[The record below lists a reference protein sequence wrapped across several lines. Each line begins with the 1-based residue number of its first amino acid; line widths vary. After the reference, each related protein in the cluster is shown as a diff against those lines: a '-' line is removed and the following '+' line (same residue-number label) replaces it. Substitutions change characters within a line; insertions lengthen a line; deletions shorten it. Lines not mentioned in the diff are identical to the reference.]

1 MKLTKVDKTA
11 KSPNAG
17 TRLVAP
23 AREAAGDGASN
34 AGTSNSGT
42 SNFGETNR
50 FRILIA
56 LNAAS
61 LLTAV
66 ILLVALVF
74 SWTTVSKLRQINA
87 ELGELKKLEE
97 RIVGKI
103 NLMNTGFQN
112 RLERTDDRIEGLQSE
127 LMAVNGTLQETG
139 AYIEDQIRDIK
150 RNTRAGEAGIG
161 AGSGDGASAD
171 TASGAPQG
179 SPMFRRVVTEDGK
192 IRFEKK
198 R

>member
-1 MKLTKVDKTA
+1 MGGSTSESVKLTNVDKTA
-11 KSPNAG
+11 KSPNADM
-17 TRLVAP
+17 RLVAP
-23 AREAAGDGASN
+23 AKETAGDGAP
-34 AGTSNSGT
+34 GSGD
-42 SNFGETNR
+42 TNR
-50 FRILIA
+50 FRILLA

-61 LLTAV
+61 MLTAV

-97 RIVGKI
+97 RIIGKI

-150 RNTRAGEAGIG
+150 RNTRAGEPGVG
-161 AGSGDGASAD
+161 VLSGDGD
-171 TASGAPQG
+171 EGAGTGEAPPV
-179 SPMFRRVVTEDGK
+179 SPMFRRIVTEDGK
-192 IRFEKK
+192 VRFEKK